1 MIIRKNGETNAQWSQ
16 RCQAYAEQLE
26 ENNRNLRVKIQE
38 LLQVSE
44 TTNPRTGRLYKIE
57 AEELFITI
65 GLVQTS
71 LKVDELTMAKNMLL
85 GQLHSLG
92 FNDIEIDSQEYFKDG
107 AYTSPK
113 SI

>member
-26 ENNRNLRVKIQE
+26 ENNRSLRVKIQE

-44 TTNPRTGRLYKIE
+44 TTNPRTGNLYKTE
-57 AEELFITI
+57 AHELFITVA
-65 GLVQTS
+65 LTQTS
-71 LKVDELTMAKNMLL
+71 LTADELQMAKIMIR
-85 GQLHSLG
+85 GQLQSLG
-92 FNDIEIDSQEYFKDG
+92 FNDVEIDSDECLKDG